1 MSTKTNSPNTKP
13 KRLKGKI
20 RIGVLFEKGKL
31 YKAGAIGL
39 LALPTS
45 QSGGYYFGVTVSK
58 KRVVKAVDRNAIKR
72 QMRAVIRLELE
83 QLTDLKKGDYMLI
96 FLANRKIDTAQLQ
109 KSYSELLAQLKF

>member
-31 YKAGAIGL
+31 YKANAIGL

-45 QSGGYYFGVTVSK
+45 QRDGYYFGVTVSK
-58 KRVVKAVDRNAIKR
+58 RRVAKAVDRNAIKR
-72 QMRAVIRLELE
+72 QMRAVIRLEQERLNV
-83 QLTDLKKGDYMLI
+83 LKKGDYMLI
-96 FLANRKIDTAQLQ
+96 FLANKKIDTAQLQ